1 MKITA
6 IICLL
11 MVFCIYFCSCT
22 DADIVISAGE
32 SRESA
37 AFPMHNTVA
46 LTVNL
51 SSGKFHT
58 DENCRHAVNIKEENK
73 KTVYYRNAA
82 EALGDGFEPCSVC
95 AEEYKTTEEN
105 ND

>member
-6 IICLL
+6 IICVLL
-11 MVFCIYFCSCT
+11 VLCMGFCSCT
-22 DADIVISAGE
+22 DADIVVCAGQ
-32 SRESA
+32 SRGSSS
-37 AFPMHNTVA
+37 FPIHSTVA

-58 DENCRHAVNIKEENK
+58 DENCRYAVTIKEENK
-73 KTVYYRNAA
+73 KTVYYRDAA
-82 EALGDGFEPCSVC
+82 EALADGFEPCTVC
-95 AEEYKTTEEN
+95 AGKYKTTEEN